1 MPPMPPCSLSWLL
14 SYKFPAPRSP
24 SCPARKAAR
33 SACWSAQP
41 PLNTS
46 SSGSR
51 ALCGGLTRKMAM
63 IRVAYQS
70 SLCLGRQAVMPIYE
84 YTCKQCGNFE
94 IIQRITEAPL
104 KKCPTC
110 GSRVAKLISRSA
122 FHLKGSGWYATDY
135 SKNGASPS
143 KTDDSKSTT
152 SETKTSETKTS
163 ETKENSSS
171 GTSSASSSA
180 PTSTTKESSVAS

>member
-1 MPPMPPCSLSWLL
+1 
-14 SYKFPAPRSP
+14 
-24 SCPARKAAR
+24 
-33 SACWSAQP
+33 
-41 PLNTS
+41 
-46 SSGSR
+46 
-51 ALCGGLTRKMAM
+51 M

-70 SLCLGRQAVMPIYE
+70 SLSLGRQAVMPIYE

-94 IIQRITEAPL
+94 FMQRITEAPL

-110 GSRVAKLISRSA
+110 GSRVSKLISRSA

-135 SKNGASPS
+135 GKLGASPS
-143 KTDDSKSTT
+143 KTDDAKSTT
-152 SETKTSETKTS
+152 SETKSSETKSSETKSSETKSS

-180 PTSTTKESSVAS
+180 PTSTTKESSATS

>member
-1 MPPMPPCSLSWLL
+1 MPPMPPCSLFSPR
-14 SYKFPAPRSP
+14 SCKSPAPRSP

-51 ALCGGLTRKMAM
+51 ALCGGLTRKRAM

-135 SKNGASPS
+135 GKNGASPS

-152 SETKTSETKTS
+152 SETKTSETK
-163 ETKENSSS
+163 ENGSSS
-171 GTSSASSSA
+171 TSSASSSA
-180 PTSTTKESSVAS
+180 PTSTTKESSA

>member
-1 MPPMPPCSLSWLL
+1 
-14 SYKFPAPRSP
+14 
-24 SCPARKAAR
+24 
-33 SACWSAQP
+33 
-41 PLNTS
+41 
-46 SSGSR
+46 
-51 ALCGGLTRKMAM
+51 
-63 IRVAYQS
+63 
-70 SLCLGRQAVMPIYE
+70 MPIYE

-135 SKNGASPS
+135 GKNGANPS
-143 KTDDSKSTT
+143 KTDDSKST
-152 SETKTSETKTS
+152 TSETKTS

-180 PTSTTKESSVAS
+180 PTSTTKESSAAS

>member
-1 MPPMPPCSLSWLL
+1 
-14 SYKFPAPRSP
+14 
-24 SCPARKAAR
+24 
-33 SACWSAQP
+33 
-41 PLNTS
+41 
-46 SSGSR
+46 
-51 ALCGGLTRKMAM
+51 M

-152 SETKTSETKTS
+152 SETKPSETKTS

-180 PTSTTKESSVAS
+180 PTSTTKESSAAS